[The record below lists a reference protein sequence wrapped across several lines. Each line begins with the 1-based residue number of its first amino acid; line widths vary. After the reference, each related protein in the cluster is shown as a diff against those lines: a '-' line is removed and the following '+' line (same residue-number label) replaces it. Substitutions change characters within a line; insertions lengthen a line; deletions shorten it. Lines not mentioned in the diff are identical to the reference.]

1 MVYDFVY
8 VVLVYRNT
16 LDLEQFFIHQTTPN
30 SKVIVV
36 NSFFDEKTE
45 TQFRKIALLND
56 ADFISLPNKGY
67 GFGNNRGCE
76 FALKKYDFKY
86 LIVSNADIEVV
97 DFNIEMLAGCDS
109 KIVAPRLVNK
119 KGHNQ
124 NPANPYASSKL
135 YLRLMKFAFEHNKRR
150 LLYIFAAVSR
160 FRKLCFNLIY
170 FFFKH
175 DTIFAPHGAFTI
187 ISHSAL
193 LKLYPIYNENIFLF
207 CEEPHLGCL
216 ARANQVSI
224 VYKPTIKIF
233 HKEDGSMNVASINI
247 FEKTRESFLKFY
259 NYWYEK
265 NNL

>member
-36 NSFFDEKTE
+36 NSFFDEMTE
-45 TQFRKIALLND
+45 CKFRKIALLND
-56 ADFISLPNKGY
+56 ADFISLPNRGY

-97 DFNIEMLAGCDS
+97 DFNIEMLNGCDS

-119 KGHNQ
+119 KGHN
-124 NPANPYASSKL
+124 PYASSKL
-135 YLRLMKFAFEHNKRR
+135 YLRLMKYAFEHNNRR
-150 LLYIFAAVSR
+150 FLYVFAAVSR
-160 FRKLCFNLIY
+160 FRKICFNLIY

-175 DTIFAPHGAFTI
+175 NTIFAPHGAFTI

-193 LKLYPIYNENIFLF
+193 LKLYPIYNEDIFLF
-207 CEEPHLGCL
+207 CEEPHLGNL
-216 ARANQVSI
+216 ARANQISI

-265 NNL
+265 K

>member
-36 NSFFDEKTE
+36 NSFFDEMTE
-45 TQFRKIALLND
+45 RKFRKIALLND
-56 ADFISLPNKGY
+56 ADFISLPNRGY

-97 DFNIEMLAGCDS
+97 DFNIEMLNGCDS
-109 KIVAPRLVNK
+109 KIVAPQLVNK

-135 YLRLMKFAFEHNKRR
+135 YLRLMKYAFEHNNRR
-150 LLYIFAAVSR
+150 FLYVFAAVSR
-160 FRKLCFNLIY
+160 FRKICFNLIY

-175 DTIFAPHGAFTI
+175 NTIFAPHGAFTI

-193 LKLYPIYNENIFLF
+193 LKLYPIYNEDIFLF
-207 CEEPHLGCL
+207 CEEPHLGNL
-216 ARANQVSI
+216 ARVNQISI
-224 VYKPTIKIF
+224 VY
-233 HKEDGSMNVASINI
+233 
-247 FEKTRESFLKFY
+247 
-259 NYWYEK
+259 
-265 NNL
+265 NNTALN

>member
-1 MVYDFVY
+1 MKYDFVI

-16 LDLEQFFIHQTTPN
+16 KDLEDFFVHQNVPN
-30 SKVIVV
+30 TKVIVV
-36 NSFFDEKTE
+36 NSFFDEETECQFKT
-45 TQFRKIALLND
+45 IAND
-56 ADFISLPNKGY
+56 NNADFISVPNKGY
-67 GFGNNRGCE
+67 GYGNNRGCE

-86 LIVSNADIEVV
+86 LIVSNADIEIV
-97 DFNIEMLAGCDS
+97 DFNIAMLNGCDS

-135 YLRLMKFAFEHNKRR
+135 YLRIMKFAFEHNNRR
-150 LLYIFAAVSR
+150 FLYVFAAVSR

-170 FFFKH
+170 FFFKYN
-175 DTIFAPHGAFTI
+175 TIFAPHGAFTI

-193 LKLYPIYNENIFLF
+193 LKLYPIYNEDIFLF
-207 CEEPHLGCL
+207 CEEPHLGNL
-216 ARANQVSI
+216 AHANQISI

-259 NYWYEK
+259 SYWYEK
-265 NNL
+265 NDL